1 MLLGFQEQDLRFL
14 RLALNCFV
22 LGVRCMVSV
31 SPYIISSPFKIN
43 EMFWTEAEEG
53 IQALAE
59 AAGAVPPAVLPEEDA
74 IAAPDEDVFM
84 WHIPEQLP
92 EFVQADTPPL
102 TNGVAMDYEG
112 ELSALLEAAWVKFD
126 TPPPSPEPP
135 V

>member
-1 MLLGFQEQDLRFL
+1 
-14 RLALNCFV
+14 
-22 LGVRCMVSV
+22 MVSV
-31 SPYIISSPFKIN
+31 SLYILSSPFKIN

-59 AAGAVPPAVLPEEDA
+59 AAGAVPPAVPPEEDA
-74 IAAPDEDVFM
+74 IAAQDEDVFM

-92 EFVQADTPPL
+92 EFAQADSPPY

-112 ELSALLEAAWVKFD
+112 ELSALLEAAWAKFD

>member
-1 MLLGFQEQDLRFL
+1 MVFQGQDLRL
-14 RLALNCFV
+14 VWLALNCFV
-22 LGVRCMVSV
+22 LGVGRMVSV
-31 SPYIISSPFKIN
+31 SPYIIFSLFKIN

-59 AAGAVPPAVLPEEDA
+59 AAGAVPPVIPPEQDL
-74 IAAPDEDVFM
+74 IAAQVDEVIM

-92 EFVQADTPPL
+92 EFVQADTPPY

-112 ELSALLEAAWVKFD
+112 ELSALLEAAWAKFD

-135 V
+135 A